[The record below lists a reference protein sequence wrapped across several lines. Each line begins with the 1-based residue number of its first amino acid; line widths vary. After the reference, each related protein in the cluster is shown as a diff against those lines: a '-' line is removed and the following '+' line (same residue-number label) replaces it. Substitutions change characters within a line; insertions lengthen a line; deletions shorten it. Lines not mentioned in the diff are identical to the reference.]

1 MLSWCFNPRVLN
13 CLIAPKCFSL
23 NEFFIHF
30 LFFNQLLMVSFFEAS
45 IAQLS
50 VHKTG
55 NKNIDEPLVLS
66 EQPLQLTDET
76 LGELLMRYFVQPFDK
91 TNEIYRL
98 YHPTDDLELN
108 EVFHFVSMMFVDA
121 ASFHENT
128 RQIAKQLYDIAD
140 NPKIKS
146 GELYICYFKQLQL
159 EGALTDAIGIFKS
172 EAKEPF
178 LKVSQDGKN
187 FQLNYEEQAVNL
199 KKLDK
204 GCIIFNTEKEAGYKV
219 AIVDQT
225 NRAEAVYWMN
235 EFLKLKVRNDN
246 YNQTHNVLSAYKHFV
261 TQKMDEDFDIS
272 KADKIDL
279 LNRSIR
285 YFKENEQFDLN
296 EFSNTVIDNPKGA
309 ALFKAYKQEYEQE
322 MDSPI
327 DDSFSISGNAV
338 KKQARVFK
346 SVLKLDKNFHIYIH
360 GNREMIEQGMEPDG
374 RKYYKIYFKEET

>member
-1 MLSWCFNPRVLN
+1 
-13 CLIAPKCFSL
+13 
-23 NEFFIHF
+23 
-30 LFFNQLLMVSFFEAS
+30 MVSFFEAS
-45 IAQLS
+45 ISQLS
-50 VHKTG
+50 IHKVG
-55 NKNIDEPLVLS
+55 NKHLDELLTLS
-66 EQPLQLTDET
+66 EQALPVADET
-76 LGELLMRYFVQPFDK
+76 LGALLMQYFVQPFEK
-91 TNEIYRL
+91 INEIYRFS
-98 YHPTDDLELN
+98 HPTDDLQLN
-108 EVFHFVSMMFVDA
+108 EVFHFASLMFEHPDG
-121 ASFHENT
+121 FHENS
-128 RQIAKQLYDIAD
+128 RQIARQLYDITGHA
-140 NPKIKS
+140 KIKS
-146 GELYICYFKQLQL
+146 GELHVCYFKQLQL
-159 EGALTDAIGIFKS
+159 EGELLDAIGIFKS
-172 EAKEPF
+172 ESKEPF
-178 LKVSQDGKN
+178 LKVLQEGKT
-187 FQLNYEEQAVNL
+187 FYLNYEEQAINI

-219 AIVDQT
+219 AVIDQT
-225 NRAEAVYWMN
+225 NRAEAVYWID

-285 YFKENEQFDLN
+285 YFKENEQFDLD

-322 MDSPI
+322 MDTAI

-360 GNREMIEQGMEPDG
+360 GNRELIEQGIEADG
-374 RKYYKIYFKEET
+374 RKYYKIYFKEEH